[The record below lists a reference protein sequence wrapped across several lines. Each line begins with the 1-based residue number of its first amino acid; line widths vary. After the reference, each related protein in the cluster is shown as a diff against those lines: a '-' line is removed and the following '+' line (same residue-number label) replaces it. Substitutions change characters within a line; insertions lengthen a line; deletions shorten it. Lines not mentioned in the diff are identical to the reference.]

1 MVKLATRL
9 ADELAGVLEVA
20 TVELAALVAGPED
33 SATEESAAREVEA
46 AADELGA
53 ALEEALA
60 LEAPVLEALEL
71 GAELDLALLEVALEL
86 ELALEW
92 PPQVESRAEMA
103 SSALLFGQTLFKQ
116 LSMSLFFDEQ
126 IQSRSCKPPQLL
138 SFSTLDTHAN
148 KQAGGVAKT

>member
-9 ADELAGVLEVA
+9 ADELAGLLEVA
-20 TVELAALVAGPED
+20 TVELAALVAAPED
-33 SATEESAAREVEA
+33 SATEDSAAREVEA

-60 LEAPVLEALEL
+60 LEAPEALEL
-71 GAELDLALLEVALEL
+71 GAELDFAVLEVALEL

-116 LSMSLFFDEQ
+116 LSMSLFFEEQ

-138 SFSTLDTHAN
+138 SFSTLETHAN